1 MNDMDN
7 NLRHQIGVA
16 AYYLSQRNY
25 TYDTLCWMLA
35 ERQLIAQRDPMFA
48 QKDRIREKAAKIY
61 FDSLQYDMLI
71 WLIAE
76 LDVMLKIKKSRK
88 PQDRII

>member
-1 MNDMDN
+1 MNDINN
-7 NLRHQIGVA
+7 NLANQINIA
-16 AYYLSQRNY
+16 AYYLSQKNY

-35 ERQLIAQRDPMFA
+35 ERQLVAQRDPRYA
-48 QKDRIREKAAKIY
+48 HKERIRERAAELY
-61 FDSLQYDMLI
+61 FNSTPYDILI

-76 LDVMLKIKKSRK
+76 LDIKLKIRSRK